1 MLPIVWKASLAD
13 DPENQN
19 SNYNTKNRLG
29 KETEGETEKHRE
41 RERENVHARKILKR
55 KFAKGGRRKCKLESR
70 DSDQTLGYLK

>member
-1 MLPIVWKASLAD
+1 M
-13 DPENQN
+13 
-19 SNYNTKNRLG
+19 G

-41 RERENVHARKILKR
+41 REREKENVHARKILKR